1 MHFSAAS
8 VTINVQTSRLCSF
21 ASSPGRNILFHGG
34 GNGGVKTSEDR
45 HDTIS
50 PLSRLSLTGGVQHR
64 LLSRRDKFLLL
75 LLLSLSFPIL
85 WERWRSSCRHRSSV
99 VHVIDSQRATHSR
112 AHGPSAKRIQASEF
126 SSGWGTSETFHCTI
140 FRGNRNLFISHSF
153 AFVSVHN
160 GIDVRLLA
168 SFCAQ
173 RSSFILRRESKSI

>member
-8 VTINVQTSRLCSF
+8 VTINVQTSRLCSL
-21 ASSPGRNILFHGG
+21 ASPPGRNILFHGG

-75 LLLSLSFPIL
+75 LLLLSFPIL
-85 WERWRSSCRHRSSV
+85 WERWRSSWRHRSSA

-112 AHGPSAKRIQASEF
+112 AHGPSAKRIEASEF
-126 SSGWGTSETFHCTI
+126 SSGRGTSETFHCTI
-140 FRGNRNLFISHSF
+140 FRGNRNLFISHF
-153 AFVSVHN
+153 LAFVSVHN

-168 SFCAQ
+168 SFYDAQ
-173 RSSFILRRESKSI
+173 RPPFILRRESKSI